1 MPASLTQGD
10 SLLAVDIGGANTRA
24 VLFDVVEGEYRFL
37 ASSSAPSTAEAPFK
51 DVSEGARNA
60 IAALQTITGRTML
73 DAERRVITP
82 VQSDGSGVDVF
93 VSTLSAGPA
102 LKTVIVGLL
111 SDVSLESARRLAET
125 TYTRIVDSIGIN
137 DHRKPDVQIDALMR
151 LQPDMVI
158 ITGGTDGG
166 ASRSIH
172 KMLEPVGLSGYL
184 LNPEKRPAV
193 LFAGNQKLDDEIK
206 ELLGGVTSALRF
218 SPNVRPSLET
228 EDLEPAARELAELYL
243 GVRKRQL
250 KGVDVLE
257 TWAGGN
263 VLPTA
268 YAEGRMLRFLGKVYS
283 GSRGGIL
290 GVDIG
295 SSAAVIAAS
304 FKEKTTLGVYPH
316 FGLGENLPALLQY
329 TSLEDILRWSSL
341 DVSTGVLRD
350 YLFQK
355 SLFPSTIPATK
366 EEQSL
371 SQAVTRQALYL
382 AMQTAKRD
390 FPRSVR
396 RPKPGLLPFF
406 EPILAGGGALGDA
419 PTPGQGLLLL
429 LDSIQPVGV
438 STIILDRNN
447 LLPLL
452 GAASVRNSLL
462 PVQILESGAFQS
474 LGTVVSVIAS
484 ANVGAQVVR
493 ARLTYDNGTET
504 LADVK
509 FGNLEVLPLPAGESA
524 RLTLQPQRGAN
535 VGFGPGRGGTLPVS
549 GGSMGVVIDGRG
561 RPLVLS
567 NDAGRRQES
576 IKKWL
581 WTVGG

>member
-1 MPASLTQGD
+1 MPASLIQGD
-10 SLLAVDIGGANTRA
+10 SLLAVDVGGANTRA

-51 DVSEGARNA
+51 DVSEGVRNA
-60 IAALQTITGRTML
+60 IANLQAITGRKML
-73 DAERRVITP
+73 DSERRVITP
-82 VQSDGSGVDVF
+82 LQSDGSGVDVF

-125 TYTRIVDSIGIN
+125 TYSRIVDSIGIN

-151 LQPDMVI
+151 LQPDVVI

-184 LNPEKRPAV
+184 LNPEKRAAV
-193 LFAGNQKLDDEIK
+193 LFAGNQKLDNEVK
-206 ELLGGVTSALRF
+206 EQLGGVTAALHF

-228 EDLEPAARELAELYL
+228 EDLDPASRELAALYL

-250 KGVDVLE
+250 KGVDILE
-257 TWAGGN
+257 SWASGN

-268 YAEGRMLRFLGKVYS
+268 YAEGRMLRFLGQVYS
-283 GSRGGIL
+283 GTRGGIL

-329 TSLEDILRWSSL
+329 TSLNDILRWSAL
-341 DVSTGVLRD
+341 DVSTGVMRD

-390 FPRSVR
+390 FPRSAR
-396 RPKPGLLPFF
+396 GPKAGLLPFF
-406 EPILAGGGALGDA
+406 EPIIAGGGALGDA

-452 GAASVRNSLL
+452 GAASTRNSLL
-462 PVQILESGAFQS
+462 PVQVLESGAFQS

-509 FGNLEVLPLPAGESA
+509 FGNLEVLPLPAGQSA
-524 RLTLQPQRGAN
+524 RLSLQPQRGAN
-535 VGFGPGRGGTLPVS
+535 VGFGPGRGGTVPVS
-549 GGSMGVVIDGRG
+549 GGTMGVVVDGRG
-561 RPLVLS
+561 RPLILPE
-567 NDAGRRQES
+567 DDGRRQEL

>member
-111 SDVSLESARRLAET
+111 SDVSLGSARRLAET

-257 TWAGGN
+257 TWAAGN

-268 YAEGRMLRFLGKVYS
+268 YAEGRMLRFLGKVY
-283 GSRGGIL
+283 GGTRGGIL